1 MLGDQTLLVTALAN
15 LVSNAIAYSPPGSPV
30 SISRRRRGD
39 NIEIAVTDRGIG
51 IAREDQERVFERF
64 FRGDKARS
72 RATGGSGLGLAIVKH
87 VAANHNGTIGL
98 WSQPGTGSTFTLSI
112 PAYQDETKEP
122 TDRERELRAHE
133 MRPNESRQR
142 EEERDDATSVLI
154 VEDEESLADPLAF
167 LLRKEG
173 FEATVVT
180 DGPSALAEFDR
191 AGADI
196 VLLDLM
202 LPGMSGTDVCKQLRA
217 RSSVPVIMVTA
228 RDSEIDKVVG
238 LELGADDYV
247 TKPYSA
253 RELIARIR
261 AVLRRGGDDDSEIS
275 DGVLESGPVRMDVE
289 RHVVSVNGEQ
299 ITLPLKEFDL
309 LEYLMRNSGRVL
321 TRGQLIDRVWG
332 ADYVGDTKTL
342 DVHVKRLR
350 SQDRGGPGQS
360 GAPGD
365 GARAGLQARG
375 LTLVGCRSQ
384 ADLCVAG
391 ADHGPAAV
399 ADLDVNVGLLGV
411 GAYRGSAVRI
421 GIAQADAAFGGLVDA
436 DQHSTTADMP
446 FQLPLRAGLTW
457 SASAATAKC
466 LRANPFRRYGT
477 ERTPS
482 AGVCARR
489 LCATPR

>member
-1 MLGDQTLLVTALAN
+1 M
-15 LVSNAIAYSPPGSPV
+15 
-30 SISRRRRGD
+30 
-39 NIEIAVTDRGIG
+39 
-51 IAREDQERVFERF
+51 
-64 FRGDKARS
+64 
-72 RATGGSGLGLAIVKH
+72 
-87 VAANHNGTIGL
+87 
-98 WSQPGTGSTFTLSI
+98 
-112 PAYQDETKEP
+112 
-122 TDRERELRAHE
+122 
-133 MRPNESRQR
+133 
-142 EEERDDATSVLI
+142 TSVLI

-202 LPGMSGTDVCKQLRA
+202 LPGMSGTDVCKQLRS
-217 RSSVPVIMVTA
+217 RSGVPVIMVTA

-261 AVLRRGGDDDSEIS
+261 AVLRRGGESDDVVGA
-275 DGVLESGPVRMDVE
+275 DGVLEAGPVRMDVE
-289 RHVVSVNGEQ
+289 RHIVSVNGDA

-350 SQDRGGPGQS
+350 SKIEADP
-360 GAPGD
+360 ANPVH
-365 GARAGLQARG
+365 LVTVRG
-375 LTLVGCRSQ
+375 LGYKLEG
-384 ADLCVAG
+384 
-391 ADHGPAAV
+391 
-399 ADLDVNVGLLGV
+399 
-411 GAYRGSAVRI
+411 
-421 GIAQADAAFGGLVDA
+421 
-436 DQHSTTADMP
+436 
-446 FQLPLRAGLTW
+446 
-457 SASAATAKC
+457 
-466 LRANPFRRYGT
+466 
-477 ERTPS
+477 
-482 AGVCARR
+482 
-489 LCATPR
+489 